1 MQGSLRR
8 AAENSALKAIEQ
20 YSNQQWSHDIRQQVT
35 VEQANG
41 EQATG
46 EQANGEEA
54 TGEQATGATGNL
66 VNRQP
71 VKTGNW

>member
-1 MQGSLRR
+1 M
-8 AAENSALKAIEQ
+8 NSTPKALEH
-20 YSNQQWSHDIRQQVT
+20 YSNEKWSHDIRQQVT

-71 VKTGNW
+71 VKAGNW